1 MFHIFSHISP
11 PPCPTKCIHLQEKK
25 QKTPKS
31 SIVVLF
37 TTLPGPRLPAKWAD
51 RTGLQKTRLLLIQNT
66 ARHFFF
72 FAYVC
77 FKADSS
83 SLGRLLKPSQS
94 TRFICK
100 IIKHWLY
107 QVFLEKLYSKFFVLL
122 IGDTRR
128 CASFQG
134 QIGTWWPGRRWLLSI
149 CGGGQGCD
157 SDLGNA
163 QASSTTSPPQKRVL
177 KEFAFFFNI
186 YISKKK
192 LKIQNCVGFL
202 ISILLFSIY
211 IWITNRT
218 RGGIRL

>member
-25 QKTPKS
+25 QKTSKS

-37 TTLPGPRLPAKWAD
+37 TTLPGPQLPTKWAD
-51 RTGLQKTRLLLIQNT
+51 RIGLQKTRLLLIQNT
-66 ARHFFF
+66 ARHFFFFF

-100 IIKHWLY
+100 IIKHRLY
-107 QVFLEKLYSKFFVLL
+107 QVFLDKLYSKFFVLL
-122 IGDTRR
+122 IGDTGR

-134 QIGTWWPGRRWLLSI
+134 QIWTWWPGRRWLLSN

-163 QASSTTSPPQKRVL
+163 QASSTASPPQNRVL
-177 KEFAFFFNI
+177 KEFAFSFKYVYFQKNI
-186 YISKKK
+186 KNSK
-192 LKIQNCVGFL
+192 LRW
-202 ISILLFSIY
+202 ILDIY
-211 IWITNRT
+211 FAV
-218 RGGIRL
+218 